1 VPAEDGPLYLEM
13 NLYHLN
19 RLLKNLPEF
28 DRLLKDLRGK
38 GQVQARVSVPDQAL
52 PFLAAAIYNRLG
64 KTVLLVTAH
73 AEAARRRFEQVKLWL
88 PGSDVPQFFPEADLL
103 GSGSTVDPVVN
114 SERLRVMAL
123 LSGGKTM
130 VEQNGTPTFIMCS
143 AASLISRSMGLEMF
157 REGCIEIINGMR
169 INQSA
174 LLEKLQSIGY
184 AFEDVVE
191 IPGTFSKRGGIVDVF
206 PCGHDSPARI
216 EFFGNE
222 VESLRLY
229 DPSTQRS
236 MSQVPSLIVPP
247 ALDRSDDGAANL
259 LDYLP
264 DDAILLLDNIQQIE
278 SEVGRIG
285 KESSSLAPSETDE
298 TDVSN
303 EGFGFLGWED
313 IENKIASRDKVVE
326 LSPWD
331 EVENL
336 DTHHYRLPTRGA
348 PDFSARFSVFLDR
361 LRELRRDSGRVLI
374 VSQQAER
381 INELLHESNIDI
393 SSLKAL
399 EDLPLLNSLT
409 VVQGSLDGGWQ
420 LDGELLL
427 LTDVELFGNIKK
439 RRFAKARPV
448 RHHLFLNDIN
458 IGDAVVHVEH
468 GIGRF
473 AGTSRKIS
481 AGVEREYLM
490 LEYACGDMLYV
501 PVDQVDRVSL
511 YIGGSERTPSLN
523 RLGSQEWSRAQQKVR
538 ESVANIAG
546 ELIELYAGRAA
557 GGGITFSD
565 DTLWQK
571 ELEASFPYI
580 ETPDQME
587 AIEAVKSDM
596 ESVRPMDR
604 LVCGDVGYGKTEI
617 ALRAAFKAVMDSRQV
632 AIMVP
637 TTILAQ
643 QHMNTFSDRLKAFPV
658 KVAVL
663 SRFCSARE
671 QSDVV
676 SGLAEGTI
684 DICIGTHR
692 ILQKDVRF
700 KDLGLVII
708 DEEQRFGVVHKEH
721 FKKMRQSVDVL
732 TLSATPIPRTMHM
745 ALSGIRDMSTI
756 ETPPESRL
764 PVITHV
770 GEYND
775 RLMREAVLRE
785 LERDGQVF
793 IVHNRVHSIGEL
805 AFKVAGLV
813 PEARISVAHGQLE
826 EDKLEE
832 IMSDFMQGKSDVLVT
847 TTIIESGLDMPNVN
861 TLIVDNADKMGLTQ
875 LYQLRG
881 RVGRGANSAYAYFL
895 FDSGKSLTG
904 QALERLKVIARAT
917 ELGAGYAIAMK
928 DLEIRGAGN
937 LLGVEQSGNIA
948 AVGFSYYCQLLE
960 EAVDEIKARR
970 EGRTIQKRIEPA
982 GVSIDLKIPA
992 FIPDIFIGNPRT
1004 RFNIY
1009 HRLARMTKPDEVLEI
1024 SEELVD
1030 RFGSMPEEVTNIL
1043 YVVELRQ
1050 AAIKAG
1056 IESIVR
1062 GGDII
1067 TVSFNDS
1074 NPVDLDGINI
1084 LKNRAIRRGNRQV
1097 KIDTGLLRNKWMKLL
1112 KDLVVELGSLNI

>member
-1 VPAEDGPLYLEM
+1 M
-13 NLYHLN
+13 NLYHLSQ
-19 RLLKNLPEF
+19 LLQGLPEF
-28 DRLLKDLRGK
+28 ERLLKDLQGK
-38 GQVQARVSVPDQAL
+38 RRVKARLCLPDQSL
-52 PFLAAAIYNRLG
+52 PFLAATIYGRLG
-64 KTVLLVTAH
+64 KTLLLVTAH

-88 PGSDVPQFFPEADLL
+88 PDADVPQFFPEADLL
-103 GSGSTVDPVVN
+103 GSGSSVDPVAN
-114 SERLRVMAL
+114 SERLKVISL
-123 LSGGKTM
+123 LSGYKTLA
-130 VEQNGTPTFIMCS
+130 ERDATPPFIMCC
-143 AASLISRSMGLEMF
+143 AASLISRSMGPARFMAGCLE
-157 REGCIEIINGMR
+157 ITNGMS
-169 INQSA
+169 ISQSA
-174 LLEKLQSIGY
+174 LLERLQSAGY
-184 AFEDVVE
+184 VYEDIVE
-191 IPGTFSKRGGIVDVF
+191 IPGAFSKRGGIVDVF

-222 VESLRLY
+222 IESLRLY
-229 DPSTQRS
+229 DPRSQRS
-236 MSQVPSLIVPP
+236 MQRVAALAVPP
-247 ALDRSDDGAANL
+247 AVERADSGTANL

-264 DDAILLLDNIQQIE
+264 GDAILLLDNVPLIE
-278 SEVGRIG
+278 SEVERIRTEAASLG
-285 KESSSLAPSETDE
+285 ISGTGEEDVSAKESGDFS
-298 TDVSN
+298 
-303 EGFGFLGWED
+303 WED
-313 IENKIASRDKVVE
+313 IENKIKGRDKVVE
-326 LSPWD
+326 LSPWNEGED
-331 EVENL
+331 R
-336 DTHHYRLPTRGA
+336 DTDHFLLPIRGA
-348 PDFSARFSVFLDR
+348 PDFSARFSAFMDR
-361 LRELRRDSGRVLI
+361 LPELRSEGGRILV

-381 INELLHESNIDI
+381 IRELLQERDI
-393 SSLKAL
+393 GVNAFKAL
-399 EDLPLLNSLT
+399 DGLPLPGSISLL
-409 VVQGSLDGGWQ
+409 QGSLDGGWQ
-420 LDGELLL
+420 LDDELVL
-427 LTDVELFGNIKK
+427 LTDAELFGNIKR
-439 RRFAKARPV
+439 RRFAKTRPV
-448 RHHLFLNDIN
+448 RHHLFLNDIS

-473 AGTSRKIS
+473 AGISRKVS

-490 LEYACGDMLYV
+490 LEYARGDMLYV

-511 YIGGSERTPSLN
+511 YMGGSEKMASLS
-523 RLGSQEWSRAQQKVR
+523 RLGSQEWSRAQQRVR

-546 ELIELYAGRAA
+546 ELIELYAGRAV
-557 GGGITFSD
+557 GGGIAFSK
-565 DTLWQK
+565 DTLWQQ
-571 ELEASFPYI
+571 ELEASFPYL
-580 ETPDQME
+580 ETSDQLE

-596 ESVRPMDR
+596 QSARPMDR

-617 ALRAAFKAVMDSRQV
+617 ALRAAFKAVMDSKQV

-643 QHMNTFSDRLKAFPV
+643 QHMNTFSDRLKTFPV

-663 SRFCSARE
+663 SRFCSGRE
-671 QSDVV
+671 QLDVIA
-676 SGLAEGTI
+676 GLAEGTV

-775 RLMREAVLRE
+775 RLIREALLRE

-793 IVHNRVHSIGEL
+793 IVHNRVHSIGDL
-805 AFKVAGLV
+805 ASKVAGLV
-813 PEARISVAHGQLE
+813 TEARISVAHGQLE

-832 IMSDFMQGKSDVLVT
+832 IMADFLQGKSDVLVT

-861 TLIVDNADKMGLTQ
+861 TLIVDNADKMGLAQ

-895 FDSGKSLTG
+895 FDSGKSLTD

-917 ELGAGYAIAMK
+917 ELGAGFAIAMK
-928 DLEIRGAGN
+928 DLEIRGTGN

-948 AVGFSYYCQLLE
+948 AIGFSYYCQMLE
-960 EAVDEIKARR
+960 EAVEEIKARR
-970 EGRTIQKRIEPA
+970 EGRTVHKKAEPA

-992 FIPDIFIGNPRT
+992 FIPDIFIGDTRT

-1009 HRLARMTKPDEVLEI
+1009 HRLARMAGLDEVYDI

-1030 RFGSMPEEVTNIL
+1030 RFGSMPEEVTNLL

-1050 AAIKAG
+1050 SAIKAG

-1062 GGDII
+1062 DGETII
-1067 TVSFNDS
+1067 VSFNDS
-1074 NPVDLDGINI
+1074 NPVDLDRVSA
-1084 LKNRAIRRGNRQV
+1084 LKNRAIRRGNRQI
-1097 KIDTGLLRNKWMKLL
+1097 KINTALWGYGWMKLL
-1112 KDLVVELGSLNI
+1112 KELVLELSSRGTSAHG

>member
-1 VPAEDGPLYLEM
+1 M
-13 NLYHLN
+13 NLYHLSQ
-19 RLLKNLPEF
+19 LLSSLPEF
-28 DRLLKDLRGK
+28 ERLLKDLQEKHR
-38 GQVQARVSVPDQAL
+38 VQARLCLADQAL
-52 PFLAAAIYNRLG
+52 PFLAAAIYGRLG
-64 KTVLLVTAH
+64 KAVLLVTAH
-73 AEAARRRFEQVKLWL
+73 SEAARRRFEQVKLWL
-88 PGSDVPQFFPEADLL
+88 TEADVLQFFPEADLL
-103 GSGSTVDPVVN
+103 GSGPSIDPVAN
-114 SERLRVMAL
+114 SERLKVMSL
-123 LSGGKTM
+123 LCGHTSEAGKDKK
-130 VEQNGTPTFIMCS
+130 PPFIMCC
-143 AASLISRSMGLEMF
+143 AASLISRSMGPARF
-157 REGCIEIINGMR
+157 KAGCLEIINGMC
-169 INQSA
+169 ISQSA
-174 LLEKLQSIGY
+174 LLERLQSAGY
-184 AFEDVVE
+184 VFEDIVE

-206 PCGHDSPARI
+206 PCGHESPARI
-216 EFFGNE
+216 EFFGNDIN
-222 VESLRLY
+222 SLRLY
-229 DPSTQRS
+229 DPRTQRS
-236 MSQVPSLIVPP
+236 LAQVPTLVVPP
-247 ALDRSDDGAANL
+247 AGEWSEGGTANL

-264 DDAILLLDNIQQIE
+264 GDAILLLDNILQIE
-278 SEVGRIG
+278 SEVVRVTT
-285 KESSSLAPSETDE
+285 EASSLDLSGTKERDAPGRCA
-298 TDVSN
+298 
-303 EGFGFLGWED
+303 GFFGWED
-313 IENKIASRDKVVE
+313 IENKIKGRDKIVE
-326 LSPWD
+326 FSPWD
-331 EVENL
+331 EAEDR
-336 DTHHYRLPTRGA
+336 DTQHYRLPIRGA
-348 PDFSARFSVFLDR
+348 SDFSARFAAFLGR
-361 LRELRRDSGRVLI
+361 LPELRSESGRVMI

-381 INELLHESNIDI
+381 IMELLREHDI
-393 SSLKAL
+393 SANALKTL
-399 EDLPLLNSLT
+399 EGLPRPNSLT
-409 VVQGSLDGGWQ
+409 VIQGSLDGGWQ
-420 LDGELLL
+420 IDDELLL
-427 LTDVELFGNIKK
+427 LTDAELFANIKR
-439 RRFAKARPV
+439 RRFAKTRPV
-448 RHHLFLNDIN
+448 RHHVFLNDISV
-458 IGDAVVHVEH
+458 GDAVVHVEH

-473 AGTSRKIS
+473 AGISRKVS

-511 YIGGSERTPSLN
+511 YIGGSEKTPSLS
-523 RLGSQEWSRAQQKVR
+523 RLGSQEWSRAQQRVR

-546 ELIELYAGRAA
+546 ELIDLYAGRAA
-557 GGGITFSD
+557 GGGITFSQ
-565 DTLWQK
+565 DTLWQQ
-571 ELEASFPYI
+571 ELEASFPYL

-587 AIEAVKSDM
+587 AIEVVKSDM
-596 ESVRPMDR
+596 ESARPMDR

-617 ALRAAFKAVMDSRQV
+617 ALRAAFKAVMDTKQV

-671 QSDVV
+671 QSDVI
-676 SGLAEGTI
+676 SGLAEGTV

-764 PVITHV
+764 PVITYV

-775 RLMREAVLRE
+775 RLIREALLRE

-805 AFKVAGLV
+805 AYKVAGLV

-895 FDSGKSLTG
+895 FDSGKSLTD

-937 LLGVEQSGNIA
+937 LLGVEQSGNMA

-960 EAVDEIKARR
+960 EAVEEIKARR
-970 EGRTIQKRIEPA
+970 EGRAVYKKVEA
-982 GVSIDLKIPA
+982 ASVSIDLKIPA
-992 FIPDIFIGNPRT
+992 FIPDIFIGDART

-1009 HRLARMTKPDEVLEI
+1009 HRLTRMAGLDEVYDI
-1024 SEELVD
+1024 SEELID
-1030 RFGSMPEEVTNIL
+1030 RFGSMPEEVTNLL

-1050 AAIKAG
+1050 SAIKAG
-1056 IESIVR
+1056 IESLVR
-1062 GGDII
+1062 NGDTI
-1067 TVSFNDS
+1067 TVSFDES
-1074 NPVDLDGINI
+1074 NPIDLDRVNA
-1084 LKNRAIRRGNRQV
+1084 LKNRAIKRGNRQI
-1097 KIDTGLLRNKWMKLL
+1097 KIDTALLGHGWRKLL
-1112 KDLVVELGSLNI
+1112 KELVLELASGKH

>member
-1 VPAEDGPLYLEM
+1 MLC
-13 NLYHLN
+13 
-19 RLLKNLPEF
+19 R
-28 DRLLKDLRGK
+28 
-38 GQVQARVSVPDQAL
+38 
-52 PFLAAAIYNRLG
+52 
-64 KTVLLVTAH
+64 
-73 AEAARRRFEQVKLWL
+73 L
-88 PGSDVPQFFPEADLL
+88 PGSA
-103 GSGSTVDPVVN
+103 
-114 SERLRVMAL
+114 SE
-123 LSGGKTM
+123 GGT
-130 VEQNGTPTFIMCS
+130 
-143 AASLISRSMGLEMF
+143 
-157 REGCIEIINGMR
+157 
-169 INQSA
+169 
-174 LLEKLQSIGY
+174 
-184 AFEDVVE
+184 
-191 IPGTFSKRGGIVDVF
+191 
-206 PCGHDSPARI
+206 
-216 EFFGNE
+216 
-222 VESLRLY
+222 
-229 DPSTQRS
+229 
-236 MSQVPSLIVPP
+236 
-247 ALDRSDDGAANL
+247 ANL

-264 DDAILLLDNIQQIE
+264 GDAILLLDNVQQIE
-278 SEVGRIG
+278 SEVVRIRN
-285 KESSSLAPSETDE
+285 EASSLGQSAADGEDLSGNPA
-298 TDVSN
+298 VL
-303 EGFGFLGWED
+303 FGWED
-313 IENKIASRDKVVE
+313 INNKIKRRDKVVE

-331 EVENL
+331 GVEDP
-336 DTHHYRLPTRGA
+336 DTDLYRVPVRGA
-348 PDFSARFSVFLDR
+348 PDFSARFSAFLDR
-361 LRELRRDSGRVLI
+361 LPELRSEGGRVLI

-381 INELLHESNIDI
+381 IRELLQEHGISIDV
-393 SSLKAL
+393 LKTL
-399 EDLPLLNSLT
+399 EGLPPLNSVTL
-409 VVQGSLDGGWQ
+409 VQGSLDGGWQ
-420 LDGELLL
+420 LDDELLL
-427 LTDVELFGNIKK
+427 LTDAELFGNIKR

-448 RHHLFLNDIN
+448 RHHLFLNDIS

-473 AGTSRKIS
+473 AGITRKVS

-511 YIGGSERTPSLN
+511 YIGGSERTPSLS
-523 RLGSQEWSRAQQKVR
+523 RLGSQEWSRAQQRVK
-538 ESVANIAG
+538 ESVVNIAG

-557 GGGITFSD
+557 GGGVAFSQ
-565 DTLWQK
+565 DTLWQQ
-571 ELEASFPYI
+571 ELEASFPYL
-580 ETPDQME
+580 ETPDQLE

-596 ESVRPMDR
+596 ESARPMDR

-617 ALRAAFKAVMDSRQV
+617 ALRAAFKAVMDGKQV

-643 QHMNTFSDRLKAFPV
+643 QHMDTFSDRLKTFPV

-671 QSDVV
+671 QSDVI
-676 SGLAEGTI
+676 SGLAEGSV

-770 GEYND
+770 GQYNE
-775 RLMREAVLRE
+775 RLIREALLRE

-805 AFKVAGLV
+805 ASKVAGLV
-813 PEARISVAHGQLE
+813 PEARISVAHGQLD

-861 TLIVDNADKMGLTQ
+861 TLVVDNADKMGLTQ

-895 FDSGKSLTG
+895 FDSGKSLTD
-904 QALERLKVIARAT
+904 QAVERLKVIARAT
-917 ELGAGYAIAMK
+917 ELGAGFAIAMK

-960 EAVDEIKARR
+960 EAVEEIKARR
-970 EGRTIQKRIEPA
+970 EGRTVHKKVEPA
-982 GVSIDLKIPA
+982 SVSIDLKIPA
-992 FIPDIFIGNPRT
+992 FIPDIFIGDTRT

-1009 HRLARMTKPDEVLEI
+1009 HRLARNGQP
-1024 SEELVD
+1024 
-1030 RFGSMPEEVTNIL
+1030 G
-1043 YVVELRQ
+1043 
-1050 AAIKAG
+1050 
-1056 IESIVR
+1056 
-1062 GGDII
+1062 
-1067 TVSFNDS
+1067 
-1074 NPVDLDGINI
+1074 
-1084 LKNRAIRRGNRQV
+1084 
-1097 KIDTGLLRNKWMKLL
+1097 
-1112 KDLVVELGSLNI
+1112 

>member
-1 VPAEDGPLYLEM
+1 M
-13 NLYHLN
+13 NLYHLS
-19 RLLKNLPEF
+19 RLLKCLPEYE
-28 DRLLKDLRGK
+28 RLLNDLRGK
-38 GQVQARVSVPDQAL
+38 KRVKVKLCLPDQSL
-52 PFLAAAIYNRLG
+52 PFVTAAIYSCLG
-64 KTVLLVTAH
+64 RTVLLVTAH
-73 AEAARRRFEQVKLWL
+73 AETARRCFEQEKLWL
-88 PGSDVPQFFPEADLL
+88 PDSNVLQFFPEIDLL
-103 GSGSTVDPVVN
+103 GSDLSLDPVAN
-114 SERLRVMAL
+114 SERIKVMSL
-123 LSGGKTM
+123 LSGYKTM
-130 VEQNGTPTFIMCS
+130 AEKDESPTFIMCC
-143 AASLISRSMGLEMF
+143 AASLISRSMGPA
-157 REGCIEIINGMR
+157 RYKAGCIEIKNGMSM
-169 INQSA
+169 NQSA
-174 LLEKLQSIGY
+174 MIKRMQSAGY
-184 AFEDVVE
+184 TFEDVVE
-191 IPGTFSKRGGIVDVF
+191 IPGAFSKRGGIVDVF
-206 PCGHDSPARI
+206 PCGYDSPARI

-222 VESLRLY
+222 IESLRLY
-229 DPSTQRS
+229 DPRSQRTTT
-236 MSQVPSLIVPP
+236 QVPTLVVPP
-247 ALDRSDDGAANL
+247 AVERSVGENANL

-264 DDAILLLDNIQQIE
+264 DDAILLLDNVQQIE
-278 SEVGRIG
+278 SEVGRIAA
-285 KESSSLAPSETDE
+285 EASSLGLSGTDGS
-298 TDVSN
+298 DVS
-303 EGFGFLGWED
+303 GSDGRFLSWQD
-313 IENKIASRDKVVE
+313 IENKISGQSKIIE
-326 LSPWD
+326 LSPWNEAED
-331 EVENL
+331 W
-336 DTHHYRLPTRGA
+336 DTRLYHLPIKGA
-348 PDFSARFSVFLDR
+348 PDFSARFSAFLDR
-361 LRELRRDSGRVLI
+361 LPELRKEGSRVLI

-381 INELLHESNIDI
+381 IRELLQEVDI
-393 SSLKAL
+393 SIDTLKAIN
-399 EDLPLLNSLT
+399 DLPPLNSITL
-409 VVQGSLDGGWQ
+409 VQGSLDGGWQ
-420 LDGELLL
+420 LDDDLLL
-427 LTDVELFGNIKK
+427 LTDVELFKNLK
-439 RRFAKARPV
+439 RRRFSKTRPV
-448 RHHLFLNDIN
+448 RHHLFLNDIST
-458 IGDAVVHVEH
+458 GDAVVHVEH

-473 AGTSRKIS
+473 AGITRKIS

-511 YIGGSERTPSLN
+511 YIGGSEKTPSLS
-523 RLGSQEWSRAQQKVR
+523 RLGSQEWSRAQQRVR
-538 ESVANIAG
+538 ESVADIAA
-546 ELIELYAGRAA
+546 ELIDLYASRAV
-557 GGGITFSD
+557 GGGIKFSG

-617 ALRAAFKAVMDSRQV
+617 ALRASFKAVMDSKQV

-663 SRFCSARE
+663 SRFCSPGE
-671 QSDVV
+671 QAGVI
-676 SGLAEGTI
+676 SGLADGTV

-692 ILQKDVRF
+692 MIQKDVLF

-721 FKKMRQSVDVL
+721 FKKMRQWVDVL

-764 PVITHV
+764 PVITYV

-775 RLMREAVLRE
+775 RLIREALLRE

-805 AFKVAGLV
+805 ASKVARMV

-832 IMSDFMQGKSDVLVT
+832 IMSDFMLGKSDVLVT

-895 FDSGKSLTG
+895 FNSGKSLTG
-904 QALERLKVIARAT
+904 QAPERLKVIARAT

-960 EAVDEIKARR
+960 EAVEEVRARR
-970 EGRTIQKRIEPA
+970 EGRTLHNKVVPA
-982 GVSIDLKIPA
+982 SISIDLKIPA
-992 FIPDIFIGNPRT
+992 FIPEIFIGDART

-1009 HRLARMTKPDEVLEI
+1009 NRLAGMATLDEIYDI

-1030 RFGSMPEEVTNIL
+1030 RFGGMPEEVTNLL

-1050 AAIKAG
+1050 TASRAG

-1062 GGDII
+1062 SDNAIVVAFHQNKRI
-1067 TVSFNDS
+1067 DA
-1074 NPVDLDGINI
+1074 DEINA
-1084 LKNRAIRRGNRQV
+1084 LKNRAIRRGDRQI
-1097 KIDTGLLRNKWMKLL
+1097 KIDTALSGQGWRKLL
-1112 KDLVVELGSLNI
+1112 KELIVELANGDKSVKGYRRS

>member
-1 VPAEDGPLYLEM
+1 MKLYYINQLLHGLPEFE
-13 NLYHLN
+13 
-19 RLLKNLPEF
+19 RLLKSLH
-28 DRLLKDLRGK
+28 DKQRKRVRLSL
-38 GQVQARVSVPDQAL
+38 PDQAAPL
-52 PFLAAAIYNRLG
+52 MAAAIYGRLNR
-64 KTVLLVTAH
+64 TVLFVTAH
-73 AEAARRRFEQVKLWL
+73 AEAARRRFEQIKLWL
-88 PGSDVPQFFPEADLL
+88 PDTVMPLFFPEADLL
-103 GSGSTVDPVVN
+103 GNGSPDDPVIK
-114 SERLRVMAL
+114 SERIKVISL
-123 LSGGKTM
+123 LAGCNSAAES
-130 VEQNGTPTFIMCS
+130 EQSSSFIMCC
-143 AASLISRSMGLEMF
+143 AAALIRRSIG
-157 REGCIEIINGMR
+157 RDSYRSGCIQIINGMS
-169 INQSA
+169 INQSTF
-174 LLEKLQSIGY
+174 LEKLQSVGY
-184 AFEDVVE
+184 KYEDIVE
-191 IPGTFSKRGGIVDVF
+191 IPGSFSKRGGIIDVF

-222 VESLRLY
+222 INSLRLY
-229 DPSTQRS
+229 DARSQRS
-236 MSQVPSLIVPP
+236 MEKVPVLFIPP
-247 ALDRSDDGAANL
+247 AGEMSNKGTANL

-264 DDAILLLDNIQQIE
+264 GDAILVLDDIQQIE
-278 SEVGRIG
+278 SEVERIMA
-285 KESSSLAPSETDE
+285 EFSSPEQSGAGEVGSAA
-298 TDVSN
+298 V
-303 EGFGFLGWED
+303 GFEWEA
-313 IENKIASRDKVVE
+313 IENKIRGRDRVVE
-326 LSPWD
+326 FSRWD
-331 EVENL
+331 ETAEQ
-336 DTHHYRLPTRGA
+336 DEQHYRLPIRGA
-348 PDFSARFSVFLDR
+348 PDFSAKFAAFLDR
-361 LRELRRDSGRVLI
+361 LSELRRESGRVLI

-381 INELLHESNIDI
+381 ISELLQERDI
-393 SSLKAL
+393 SIDVIRTLGG
-399 EDLPLLNSLT
+399 LPVSNSIVLM
-409 VVQGSLDGGWQ
+409 QGLLDGGWQ
-420 LDGELLL
+420 LDNELLL
-427 LTDVELFGNIKK
+427 LTDAELFGNIK
-439 RRFAKARPV
+439 RRRLAKTRPV

-458 IGDAVVHVEH
+458 VGDAVVHVEH

-473 AGTSRKIS
+473 AGTIRKIS

-511 YIGGSERTPSLN
+511 YIGGSEKTPSLS
-523 RLGSQEWSRAQQKVR
+523 RLGSQEWIRAQQRVK

-557 GGGITFSD
+557 GGGIAFSR

-571 ELEASFPYI
+571 ELEASFPYV

-587 AIEAVKSDM
+587 AIEAVKADM
-596 ESVRPMDR
+596 ESARPMDR

-617 ALRAAFKAVMDSRQV
+617 ALRASFKAVMDSKQV

-643 QHMNTFSDRLKAFPV
+643 QHMSTFSDRLKTFPV

-663 SRFCSARE
+663 SRFCSAGE
-671 QSDVV
+671 QADVIA
-676 SGLAEGTI
+676 GLAEGTV

-692 ILQKDVRF
+692 MLQKDVRF

-764 PVITHV
+764 PVITYV

-775 RLMREAVLRE
+775 RLVREALLRE
-785 LERDGQVF
+785 LERDGQAF
-793 IVHNRVHSIGEL
+793 LVHNRVHSINDL
-805 AFKVAGLV
+805 ASKVAGQT
-813 PEARISVAHGQLE
+813 PEARIAVAHGQME
-826 EDKLEE
+826 EDKLED
-832 IMSDFMQGKSDVLVT
+832 IMSEFMLGKSDVLVT

-895 FDSGKSLTG
+895 FDSGKGLTD
-904 QALERLKVIARAT
+904 QAIERLKVIARAT

-960 EAVDEIKARR
+960 EAVEEIKARR
-970 EGRTIQKRIEPA
+970 EGRILPKKVEPA
-982 GVSIDLKIPA
+982 SVTIDLKLPA
-992 FIPDIFIGNPRT
+992 FIPDHYIENTRT

-1009 HRLARMTKPDEVLEI
+1009 HRLARIVTAQEVCDI
-1024 SEELVD
+1024 SEELID
-1030 RFGSMPEEVTNIL
+1030 RFGDMPEEVTNLL

-1050 AAIKAG
+1050 SAIAAG
-1056 IESIVR
+1056 IESVVR
-1062 GGDII
+1062 DGDNI
-1067 TVSFNDS
+1067 TVSCGDREIK
-1074 NPVDLDGINI
+1074 DTDGIDA
-1084 LKNRAIRRGNRQV
+1084 LRNRAVRRGNRQI
-1097 KIDTGLLRNKWMKLL
+1097 KIDIETAGHRWMKLL
-1112 KDLVVELGSLNI
+1112 KELVLQLSCAGISTTGEKGA

>member
-1 VPAEDGPLYLEM
+1 M
-13 NLYHLN
+13 NLYYLSQ
-19 RLLKNLPEF
+19 LLQSLPEF
-28 DRLLKDLRGK
+28 ERLLKDLRQK
-38 GQVQARVSVPDQAL
+38 QQVQARLCLPDQAA
-52 PFLAAAIYNRLG
+52 PFLAASIYGCVR

-88 PGSDVPQFFPEADLL
+88 PDADITLFFPEADLM
-103 GSGSTVDPVVN
+103 GSGSSADPVVN
-114 SERLRVMAL
+114 SERLKVISL
-123 LSGGKTM
+123 LSGYTTLADKDETLPF
-130 VEQNGTPTFIMCS
+130 VMCC
-143 AASLISRSMGLEMF
+143 AASLINRSVEPAIFNAGCLEVV
-157 REGCIEIINGMR
+157 NGMG
-169 INQSA
+169 ISQSA
-174 LLEKLQSIGY
+174 LLERLQSAGY
-184 AFEDVVE
+184 IFEDIVE

-216 EFFGNE
+216 EFFGN
-222 VESLRLY
+222 VIESLRLY
-229 DPSTQRS
+229 DPRSQRS
-236 MSQVPSLIVPP
+236 MAQVPVLVVPP
-247 ALDRSDDGAANL
+247 AGERSDEGRANL
-259 LDYLP
+259 LDYMP
-264 DDAILLLDNIQQIE
+264 GDAILLLDNVQQIE
-278 SEVGRIG
+278 SEVERIG
-285 KESSSLAPSETDE
+285 TESASLGLSSPVER
-298 TDVSN
+298 DVPDKDAAN
-303 EGFGFLGWED
+303 FCWED
-313 IENKIASRDKVVE
+313 IESKIKGRDKVVE

-331 EVENL
+331 EAEER
-336 DTHHYRLPTRGA
+336 DTHRYYLPFIGA
-348 PDFSARFSVFLDR
+348 PDFSARFSAFLDR
-361 LRELRRDSGRVLI
+361 LPELRSQSGRIMI

-381 INELLHESNIDI
+381 IRELLQERDI
-393 SSLKAL
+393 GVNASKAL
-399 EDLPLLNSLT
+399 DHLPSLNSITL
-409 VVQGSLDGGWQ
+409 VQGSLDGGWQ
-420 LDGELLL
+420 LDDQLLL
-427 LTDVELFGNIKK
+427 LTDAELFGNIKR
-439 RRFAKARPV
+439 RRFAKTRPI
-448 RHHLFLNDIN
+448 RHHFFLNDIS

-473 AGTSRKIS
+473 AGISRKVS
-481 AGVEREYLM
+481 AGMEREYLM

-511 YIGGSERTPSLN
+511 YIGGSERTPSLS
-523 RLGSQEWSRAQQKVR
+523 RLGSQEWSRSQQRVR

-557 GGGITFSD
+557 GGGITYSQ
-565 DTLWQK
+565 DTLWQQ
-571 ELEASFPYI
+571 ELEASFPYV
-580 ETPDQME
+580 ETPDQIE
-587 AIEAVKSDM
+587 AIAAVKSDM
-596 ESVRPMDR
+596 ESVQPMDR

-617 ALRAAFKAVMDSRQV
+617 ALRSAFKAVMDGKQV
-632 AIMVP
+632 AVMVP

-671 QSDVV
+671 QTDVI

-692 ILQKDVRF
+692 ILQKDVLF

-708 DEEQRFGVVHKEH
+708 DEEQRFGVIHKEH

-764 PVITHV
+764 PVITYV
-770 GEYND
+770 GEYNE
-775 RLMREAVLRE
+775 RLMREAILRE

-805 AFKVAGLV
+805 ACKVAGLV

-826 EDKLEE
+826 EYKLEE

-895 FDSGKSLTG
+895 FDSGKSMTD
-904 QALERLKVIARAT
+904 QAIERLKVIARAT

-960 EAVDEIKARR
+960 EAVEEVKAQR
-970 EGRTIQKRIEPA
+970 EGRMVRKKVEP
-982 GVSIDLKIPA
+982 GSVSIDLKIPA
-992 FIPDIFIGNPRT
+992 FIPDVFIGDPRT

-1009 HRLARMTKPDEVLEI
+1009 NRLARMDTLDEVYDI

-1030 RFGSMPEEVTNIL
+1030 RFGSMPEEVANLL
-1043 YVVELRQ
+1043 YVVEIKQ
-1050 AAIKAG
+1050 AAKKAG
-1056 IESIVR
+1056 IESVVR
-1062 GGDII
+1062 DDDSI
-1067 TVSFNDS
+1067 TISFDDS
-1074 NPVDLDGINI
+1074 NPVDLDGVRT
-1084 LKNRAIRRGNRQV
+1084 LRNRAIRKGNRQI
-1097 KIDTGLLRNKWMKLL
+1097 KIDTVLTGHGWMKLL
-1112 KDLVVELGSLNI
+1112 KELVLDLPSRGTLTQGQKAS

>member
-1 VPAEDGPLYLEM
+1 MRLYYTSQLLQGLPEFE
-13 NLYHLN
+13 
-19 RLLKNLPEF
+19 RLLKSLHEK
-28 DRLLKDLRGK
+28 RRMK
-38 GQVQARVSVPDQAL
+38 ARVSLPDQAL
-52 PFLAAAIYNRLG
+52 PYLAAAIHGRLS

-73 AEAARRRFEQVKLWL
+73 AEAARRRFEQIKLWL
-88 PGSDVPQFFPEADLL
+88 PDTVAPLFFPEAGLL
-103 GSGSTVDPVVN
+103 GGGSLNDPVAN
-114 SERLRVMAL
+114 SERTKVISL
-123 LSGGKTM
+123 LSGCDNM
-130 VEQNGTPTFIMCS
+130 AQSNQSSSFIMCC
-143 AASLISRSMGLEMF
+143 AASLISRSTGPERF
-157 REGCIEIINGMR
+157 KSGCIKIVNGMN

-174 LLEKLQSIGY
+174 LLEKLQAVGY
-184 AFEDVVE
+184 TFEDVVE
-191 IPGTFSKRGGIVDVF
+191 IPGTFSKRGGIVDVY
-206 PCGHDSPARI
+206 PCGQDSPARI

-222 VESLRLY
+222 IESLRLY
-229 DPSTQRS
+229 DPRSQRS
-236 MSQVPSLIVPP
+236 MAQVPVLVVPP
-247 ALDRSDDGAANL
+247 AEERSHDGIANL

-264 DDAILLLDNIQQIE
+264 DDAVLLLDNIQQIE
-278 SEVGRIG
+278 SEVERIIA
-285 KESSSLAPSETDE
+285 EFTSLDQSKTEEMDISGSGA
-298 TDVSN
+298 VS
-303 EGFGFLGWED
+303 FKWED
-313 IENKIASRDKVVE
+313 IENKIRNRDRVVE
-326 LSPWD
+326 FSPWD
-331 EVENL
+331 EADER
-336 DTHHYRLPTRGA
+336 DKCHYQLPIRGA
-348 PDFSARFSVFLDR
+348 PDFSARFPAFLDR
-361 LRELRRDSGRVLI
+361 LPELRREGGRVLI

-381 INELLHESNIDI
+381 IRELLQERDI
-393 SSLKAL
+393 SVDTLKAL
-399 EDLPLLNSLT
+399 EGLPSRNSISLL
-409 VVQGSLDGGWQ
+409 QGSLDGGWQ
-420 LDGELLL
+420 LDNELLL
-427 LTDVELFGNIKK
+427 LTDAELFGNIKR
-439 RRFAKARPV
+439 RRFAKTRPV
-448 RHHLFLNDIN
+448 RHHLFLNDIS

-473 AGTSRKIS
+473 AGIVRKVS

-511 YIGGSERTPSLN
+511 YIGGSEKTPSLS

-546 ELIELYAGRAA
+546 ELIDLYAGRAA
-557 GGGITFSD
+557 GGGISFSR

-571 ELEASFPYI
+571 ELEASFSYV

-596 ESVRPMDR
+596 ESARPMDR

-617 ALRAAFKAVMDSRQV
+617 ALRAAFKAVMDSKQV
-632 AIMVP
+632 AVLVP

-643 QHMNTFSDRLKAFPV
+643 QHMSTFSDRLKAFPV

-671 QSDVV
+671 QSDVL
-676 SGLAEGTI
+676 SGLQQGTI

-692 ILQKDVRF
+692 MLQKDVRF
-700 KDLGLVII
+700 KDLGLVVI
-708 DEEQRFGVVHKEH
+708 DEEQRFGVIHKEH

-745 ALSGIRDMSTI
+745 ALSGIRDMSTV

-764 PVITHV
+764 PVITYV

-775 RLMREAVLRE
+775 RLVREALLRE

-793 IVHNRVHSIGEL
+793 LVHNRVHSIDEL
-805 AFKVAGLV
+805 ALKVAGLA
-813 PEARISVAHGQLE
+813 PEARISVAHGQME

-832 IMSDFMQGKSDVLVT
+832 IMSDFMLGKRDVLVT

-960 EAVDEIKARR
+960 EAVEEIKARR
-970 EGRTIQKRIEPA
+970 EGRTVQKKPEPA
-982 GVSIDLKIPA
+982 SVSIDLKIPA
-992 FIPDIFIGNPRT
+992 FIPDHYIDNPRT

-1009 HRLARMTKPDEVLEI
+1009 HRLARMVSAEEVYDI

-1030 RFGSMPEEVTNIL
+1030 RFGSMPEEVTNLL

-1050 AAIKAG
+1050 SAVAAG

-1062 GGDII
+1062 EGDNIVI
-1067 TVSFNDS
+1067 SCGDS
-1074 NPVDLDGINI
+1074 ATKDLDSINA
-1084 LKNRAIRRGNRQV
+1084 LKHRAIRRGNRQIKV
-1097 KIDTGLLRNKWMKLL
+1097 DTELTGHGWKKML
-1112 KDLVVELGSLNI
+1112 KELVLELYSTGELIRGGKGA

>member
-1 VPAEDGPLYLEM
+1 MKLYYINQLLHGLPEFE
-13 NLYHLN
+13 
-19 RLLKNLPEF
+19 RLLKSLH
-28 DRLLKDLRGK
+28 DKQRKRVRLSL
-38 GQVQARVSVPDQAL
+38 PDQAAPL
-52 PFLAAAIYNRLG
+52 VAAAIYGRLNR
-64 KTVLLVTAH
+64 TVLFVTAH
-73 AEAARRRFEQVKLWL
+73 AEAARRRFEQIKLWL
-88 PGSDVPQFFPEADLL
+88 PDTVMPLFFPEADLL
-103 GSGSTVDPVVN
+103 GNGSPDDPVIK
-114 SERLRVMAL
+114 SERIKVISL
-123 LSGGKTM
+123 LAGCNSAAES
-130 VEQNGTPTFIMCS
+130 EQSSSFIMCC
-143 AASLISRSMGLEMF
+143 AAALIRRSIG
-157 REGCIEIINGMR
+157 RDSYRSGCIQIINGMS
-169 INQSA
+169 INQSTF
-174 LLEKLQSIGY
+174 LEKLQSVGY
-184 AFEDVVE
+184 KYEDIVE
-191 IPGTFSKRGGIVDVF
+191 IPGSFSKRGGIIDVF

-222 VESLRLY
+222 INSLRLY
-229 DPSTQRS
+229 DARSQRS
-236 MSQVPSLIVPP
+236 MEKVPVLFIPP
-247 ALDRSDDGAANL
+247 AGEMSNKGTANL

-264 DDAILLLDNIQQIE
+264 GDAILVLDDIQQIE
-278 SEVGRIG
+278 SEVERIMAEFSSPEQSPAGEVGR
-285 KESSSLAPSETDE
+285 AA
-298 TDVSN
+298 V
-303 EGFGFLGWED
+303 GFEWEA
-313 IENKIASRDKVVE
+313 IENKIRGRDRVVE
-326 LSPWD
+326 FSRWD
-331 EVENL
+331 ETAEQ
-336 DTHHYRLPTRGA
+336 DEQHYRLPIRGA
-348 PDFSARFSVFLDR
+348 PDFSAKFAAFLDR
-361 LRELRRDSGRVLI
+361 LSELRRESGRVLI

-381 INELLHESNIDI
+381 ISELLQERDI
-393 SSLKAL
+393 SIDVIRTLGG
-399 EDLPLLNSLT
+399 LPVSNSIVLM
-409 VVQGSLDGGWQ
+409 QGLLDGGWQ
-420 LDGELLL
+420 LDNELLL
-427 LTDVELFGNIKK
+427 LTDAELFGNIK
-439 RRFAKARPV
+439 RRRLAKTRPV

-458 IGDAVVHVEH
+458 VGDAVVHVEH

-473 AGTSRKIS
+473 AGTIRKIS

-511 YIGGSERTPSLN
+511 YIGGSEKTPSLN
-523 RLGSQEWSRAQQKVR
+523 RLGSQEWIRAQQRVK

-557 GGGITFSD
+557 GGGIAFSR

-571 ELEASFPYI
+571 ELEASFPYV

-587 AIEAVKSDM
+587 AIEAVKADM
-596 ESVRPMDR
+596 ESARPMDR

-617 ALRAAFKAVMDSRQV
+617 ALRASFKAVMDSKQV

-643 QHMNTFSDRLKAFPV
+643 QHMSTFSDRLKTFPV

-663 SRFCSARE
+663 SRFCSAGE
-671 QSDVV
+671 QADVIA
-676 SGLAEGTI
+676 GLAEGTV

-692 ILQKDVRF
+692 MLQKDVRF

-764 PVITHV
+764 PVITYV

-775 RLMREAVLRE
+775 RLVREALLRE
-785 LERDGQVF
+785 LERDGQAF
-793 IVHNRVHSIGEL
+793 LVHNRVHSINDL
-805 AFKVAGLV
+805 ASKVAGQT
-813 PEARISVAHGQLE
+813 PEARIAVAHGQME
-826 EDKLEE
+826 EDKLED
-832 IMSDFMQGKSDVLVT
+832 IMSEFMLGKSDVLVT

-895 FDSGKSLTG
+895 FDSGKGLTD
-904 QALERLKVIARAT
+904 QAIERLKVIARAT

-960 EAVDEIKARR
+960 EAVEEIKARR
-970 EGRTIQKRIEPA
+970 EGRILPKKVEPA
-982 GVSIDLKIPA
+982 SVTIDLKLPA
-992 FIPDIFIGNPRT
+992 FIPDHYIENTRT

-1009 HRLARMTKPDEVLEI
+1009 HRLARIVTAQEVCDI
-1024 SEELVD
+1024 SEELID
-1030 RFGSMPEEVTNIL
+1030 RFGDMPEEVTNLL

-1050 AAIKAG
+1050 SAIAAG
-1056 IESIVR
+1056 IESVVR
-1062 GGDII
+1062 DGDNI
-1067 TVSFNDS
+1067 TVSCGDREIK
-1074 NPVDLDGINI
+1074 DTDGIDA
-1084 LKNRAIRRGNRQV
+1084 LRNRAVRRGNRQI
-1097 KIDTGLLRNKWMKLL
+1097 KIDIETAGHRWMKLL
-1112 KDLVVELGSLNI
+1112 KELVLQLSCAGISTTGEKGA

>member
-1 VPAEDGPLYLEM
+1 M

-19 RLLKNLPEF
+19 QLLQGLPEF
-28 DRLLKDLRGK
+28 ERLIRDLQGK
-38 GQVQARVSVPDQAL
+38 SPARAKLCLPDQSL
-52 PFLAAAIYNRLG
+52 PFLAATIYGRLG
-64 KTVLLVTAH
+64 KTLLLVTAH
-73 AEAARRRFEQVKLWL
+73 AEAARRRFEQVKMWL
-88 PGSDVPQFFPEADLL
+88 PDADVTQFFPEADLL
-103 GSGSTVDPVVN
+103 GSGYPVDPVVN
-114 SERLRVMAL
+114 SDRLKIISL
-123 LSGGKTM
+123 LSGNKTPAEG
-130 VEQNGTPTFIMCS
+130 VAAPPFIMCC
-143 AASLISRSMGLEMF
+143 APSLISRSMGPGRF
-157 REGCIEIINGMR
+157 RADCFEITIGMS
-169 INQSA
+169 ISQSA
-174 LLEKLQSIGY
+174 LLERLQSAGY
-184 AFEDVVE
+184 VYEDIVE
-191 IPGTFSKRGGIVDVF
+191 IPGTFGKRGGIIDVF
-206 PCGHDSPARI
+206 ACGHESPARI
-216 EFFGNE
+216 EFFGN
-222 VESLRLY
+222 VIESLRLY
-229 DPSTQRS
+229 DPRLQRS
-236 MSQVPSLIVPP
+236 MGQVPALIVPP
-247 ALDRSDDGAANL
+247 AGEWSGGGTSNL

-264 DDAILLLDNIQQIE
+264 GDAILLLDNMQLIE
-278 SEVGRIG
+278 SEVERILAEAASLGISGTGEDDVPG
-285 KESSSLAPSETDE
+285 KDA
-298 TDVSN
+298 
-303 EGFGFLGWED
+303 GYFGWQD
-313 IENKIASRDKVVE
+313 IESKIRGRDKVVE
-326 LSPWD
+326 LSPWN
-331 EVENL
+331 EGGENAAG
-336 DTHHYRLPTRGA
+336 DSRLPIRGA
-348 PDFSARFSVFLDR
+348 PDFSARFSAFMDR
-361 LRELRRDSGRVLI
+361 LPELRSGGGRVLI

-381 INELLHESNIDI
+381 IRELLQERDI
-393 SSLKAL
+393 SVNALKSL
-399 EDLPLLNSLT
+399 DGLPLPRSMSLL
-409 VVQGSLDGGWQ
+409 QGSLDGGWQ
-420 LDGELLL
+420 LDDELLL
-427 LTDVELFGNIKK
+427 LTDAELFGNIKK
-439 RRFAKARPV
+439 RRFAKTRPV
-448 RHHLFLNDIN
+448 RHHLFLNDIS

-473 AGTSRKIS
+473 AGISRKVS
-481 AGVEREYLM
+481 SGVEREYLM
-490 LEYACGDMLYV
+490 LEYARGDMLYV

-511 YIGGSERTPSLN
+511 YVGGSEKTASLS
-523 RLGSQEWSRAQQKVR
+523 RLGSQEWSRAQQRVR

-557 GGGITFSD
+557 GGGITFSK
-565 DTLWQK
+565 DTLWQQ

-580 ETPDQME
+580 ETPDQVE
-587 AIEAVKSDM
+587 AIAAVKSDM
-596 ESVRPMDR
+596 ESARPMDR

-617 ALRAAFKAVMDSRQV
+617 ALRAAFKAVMESKQV

-643 QHMNTFSDRLKAFPV
+643 QHMNTFSDRLKTFPV

-671 QSDVV
+671 QLAVIA
-676 SGLAEGTI
+676 GLAEGTV

-692 ILQKDVRF
+692 ILQKDVLF

-775 RLMREAVLRE
+775 RLIREALLRE

-793 IVHNRVHSIGEL
+793 IVHNRVHSISDL
-805 AFKVAGLV
+805 AYKVSGLV
-813 PEARISVAHGQLE
+813 KEARISVAHGQLE

-832 IMSDFMQGKSDVLVT
+832 IMSDFIQGKSDVLVT

-895 FDSGKSLTG
+895 FDSGKSLTDH
-904 QALERLKVIARAT
+904 AIERLKVIARAT
-917 ELGAGYAIAMK
+917 ELGAGFAIAMK
-928 DLEIRGAGN
+928 DLEIRGTGN

-960 EAVDEIKARR
+960 EAVAEIKARR
-970 EGRTIQKRIEPA
+970 EGRTVQKRVEPA
-982 GVSIDLKIPA
+982 SVSIDLKIPA
-992 FIPDIFIGNPRT
+992 FIPDIFIGDTRT

-1009 HRLARMTKPDEVLEI
+1009 HRLARMAGPDEVHDI

-1030 RFGSMPEEVTNIL
+1030 RFGSMPEEVTNLL

-1050 AAIKAG
+1050 SALRAG

-1062 GGDII
+1062 DGGTIV
-1067 TVSFNDS
+1067 VSFDDS
-1074 NPVDLDGINI
+1074 SRVDLDRVNA

-1097 KIDTGLLRNKWMKLL
+1097 KIDTVRSGFGWMKLL
-1112 KDLVVELGSLNI
+1112 KELVVELSSRVTPADG

>member
-1 VPAEDGPLYLEM
+1 M
-13 NLYHLN
+13 NLYHLSQ
-19 RLLKNLPEF
+19 LLSSLPEF
-28 DRLLKDLRGK
+28 ERLLKDLQEKHR
-38 GQVQARVSVPDQAL
+38 VQARLCLADQAL
-52 PFLAAAIYNRLG
+52 PFLAAAIYGRLG
-64 KTVLLVTAH
+64 KAVLLVTAH
-73 AEAARRRFEQVKLWL
+73 SEAARRRFEQVKLWL
-88 PGSDVPQFFPEADLL
+88 TEADVLQFFPEADLL
-103 GSGSTVDPVVN
+103 GSGPSIDPVAN
-114 SERLRVMAL
+114 SERLKVMSL
-123 LSGGKTM
+123 LCGHTSEAGKDKK
-130 VEQNGTPTFIMCS
+130 PPFIMCC
-143 AASLISRSMGLEMF
+143 AASLISRSMGPARF
-157 REGCIEIINGMR
+157 KAGCLEIINGMC
-169 INQSA
+169 ISQSA
-174 LLEKLQSIGY
+174 LLERLQSAGY
-184 AFEDVVE
+184 VFEDIVE

-206 PCGHDSPARI
+206 PCGHESPARI
-216 EFFGNE
+216 EFFGNDIN
-222 VESLRLY
+222 SLRLY
-229 DPSTQRS
+229 DPRTQRS
-236 MSQVPSLIVPP
+236 LAQVPTLVVPP
-247 ALDRSDDGAANL
+247 AGEWSEGGTANL

-264 DDAILLLDNIQQIE
+264 GDAILLLDNILQIE
-278 SEVGRIG
+278 SEVVRVTT
-285 KESSSLAPSETDE
+285 EASSLDLSGTKERDAPGRCA
-298 TDVSN
+298 
-303 EGFGFLGWED
+303 GFFGWED
-313 IENKIASRDKVVE
+313 IENKIKGRDKIVE
-326 LSPWD
+326 FSPWD
-331 EVENL
+331 EAE
-336 DTHHYRLPTRGA
+336 DRHTQHYRLPIRGA
-348 PDFSARFSVFLDR
+348 SDFSARFAAFLGR
-361 LRELRRDSGRVLI
+361 LPELRSESGRVMI

-381 INELLHESNIDI
+381 IMELLREHDI
-393 SSLKAL
+393 SANALKTL
-399 EDLPLLNSLT
+399 EGLPRPNSLT
-409 VVQGSLDGGWQ
+409 VIQGSLDGGWQ
-420 LDGELLL
+420 IDDELLL
-427 LTDVELFGNIKK
+427 LTDAELFANIKR
-439 RRFAKARPV
+439 RRFAKTRPV
-448 RHHLFLNDIN
+448 RHHLFLNDISV
-458 IGDAVVHVEH
+458 GDAVVHVEH

-473 AGTSRKIS
+473 AGISRKVS

-511 YIGGSERTPSLN
+511 YIGGSEKTPSLS
-523 RLGSQEWSRAQQKVR
+523 RLGSQEWSRAQQRVR

-546 ELIELYAGRAA
+546 ELIDLYAGRAA
-557 GGGITFSD
+557 GGGITFSQ
-565 DTLWQK
+565 DTLWQQ
-571 ELEASFPYI
+571 ELEASFPYL

-587 AIEAVKSDM
+587 AIEVVKSDM
-596 ESVRPMDR
+596 ESARPMDR

-617 ALRAAFKAVMDSRQV
+617 ALRAAFKAVMDTKQV

-671 QSDVV
+671 QSDVI
-676 SGLAEGTI
+676 SGLAEGTV

-764 PVITHV
+764 PVITYV

-775 RLMREAVLRE
+775 RLIREALLRE

-805 AFKVAGLV
+805 AYKVAGLV

-895 FDSGKSLTG
+895 FDSGKSLTD

-937 LLGVEQSGNIA
+937 LLGVEQSGNMA

-960 EAVDEIKARR
+960 EAVEEIKARR
-970 EGRTIQKRIEPA
+970 EGRAVYKKVEA
-982 GVSIDLKIPA
+982 ASVSIDLKIPA
-992 FIPDIFIGNPRT
+992 FIPDIFIGDART

-1009 HRLARMTKPDEVLEI
+1009 HRLTRMAGLDEVYDI
-1024 SEELVD
+1024 SEELID
-1030 RFGSMPEEVTNIL
+1030 RFGSMPEEVTNLL

-1050 AAIKAG
+1050 SAIKAG
-1056 IESIVR
+1056 IESLVR
-1062 GGDII
+1062 NGDTI
-1067 TVSFNDS
+1067 TVSFDES
-1074 NPVDLDGINI
+1074 NPIDLDRVNA
-1084 LKNRAIRRGNRQV
+1084 LKNRAIKRGNRQI
-1097 KIDTGLLRNKWMKLL
+1097 KIDTALLGHGWRKLL
-1112 KDLVVELGSLNI
+1112 KELVLELASGKH